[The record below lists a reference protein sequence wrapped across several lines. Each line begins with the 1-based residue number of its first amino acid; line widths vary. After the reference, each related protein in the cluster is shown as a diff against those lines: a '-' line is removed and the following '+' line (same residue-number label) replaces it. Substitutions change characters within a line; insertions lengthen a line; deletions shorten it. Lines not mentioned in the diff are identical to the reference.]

1 MFNIVKFSLVSVL
14 TLGLFSLPTFA
25 QDSDEADTDD
35 TVEEVIVTGSRIK
48 RTTNL
53 NAPTPMVTLGAEQI
67 ELTGSVN
74 VYDIINE
81 LPQAG
86 EGTSRG
92 NTNFTVGSSGLQ
104 TVNLR
109 GLGSGRTLTLVN
121 GRRWVGGVPGTG
133 TVDVNSIP
141 TDLIERIEVVT
152 GGASSVYGSDAVAGV
167 VNYILKD
174 DFEGISFQT
183 MSGEYDKGDGETS
196 AISLTFGGNY
206 ADGRGNAV
214 FNLRVDEQGSVF
226 ARDRAPY
233 TGVDAL
239 DYGYYYGKETAEQFF
254 GQEVVIPAYS
264 SYVPQGR
271 FFVSG
276 STSDSRGMLTFDCSQ
291 RGLFS
296 VTQTRTVVDYAAA
309 GGGAACGFNRTYFR
323 MLEVPLDRYQAF
335 AKTTYDITDN
345 HEFFAEIAFSSV
357 DSQSE
362 FEPVPFNS
370 EDIYGGDGTKGISI
384 DNPFMPAEIRAAAV
398 ANGVT
403 EVPFIRR
410 LLEFGTRGAS
420 NTRETSRFA
429 FGLAGDIGDYDYDI
443 YYQYGVND
451 RTQLSQNYNALAF
464 ANALNA
470 DLSPLGVPQCADSVA
485 RGQGCYPVD
494 VFGLYS
500 MSPEAVDYV
509 AYESMR
515 LSKNTQEVLAGNITG
530 SFNLANRNIQFATGF
545 EHRRETGVD
554 NPDDLAELGLHGSNV
569 VPYTSGEYT
578 VDGLYIEFLV
588 PLVSGLPFV
597 QDLTFETAYRVDD
610 FSTAG
615 NVSASKYGLN
625 WTINDDWRF
634 RTVVAE
640 SVRAPNIDDL
650 YAGQAQTYSS
660 INDPCR
666 NLGTD
671 GQSTNATVVA
681 NCLSVP
687 DVAATAAAGTYNP
700 DTGTI
705 VPGFVYTQPDIQTIS
720 GFVGGNPDLGE
731 ESADTTTVGLVWTP
745 SFVEGLAV
753 SLDYYEI
760 EIDNVISSVSA
771 TRLINECFES
781 DNFPNVSQCN
791 AHERFAGTGKLRYWY
806 SYGINQ
812 SLYDT
817 AGYDLAANY
826 TFTDLGPVP
835 GILNV
840 KGIYTRRD
848 NHEFQTTAASSPSQS
863 VGNVGYNEDKM
874 KLTLLWKHDDWIVS
888 LDNTYLGEACDDI
901 NYCSPDQDYFYS
913 NSPVDAYTYVDMQI
927 RYTGVENFQFYLG
940 VDNLTDKQP
949 SYAPNGANEPNPG
962 SHYTGGQYR
971 VWDSQYTYFGFNY
984 KFNPND

>member
-1 MFNIVKFSLVSVL
+1 MSDMFKYTLVSVL
-14 TLGLFSLPTFA
+14 TLGLFSMPSFA
-25 QDSDEADTDD
+25 QEADAQEADAD
-35 TVEEVIVTGSRIK
+35 VEEIVITGSRIK
-48 RTTNL
+48 RTSNE

-67 ELTGSVN
+67 ELTGSIN
-74 VYDIINE
+74 VYDIMNE

-92 NTNFTVGSSGLQ
+92 NTNFTVNSSGLQ

-141 TDLIERIEVVT
+141 TDLIARIEVVT

-174 DFEGISFQT
+174 DFEGINFSA

-196 AISLTFGGNY
+196 AMSLTFGGNF

-233 TGVDAL
+233 TGVDTL
-239 DYGYYYGKETAEQFF
+239 DYDYYYGTAA
-254 GQEVVIPAYS
+254 GYGEVKPAYS
-264 SYVPQGR
+264 SYIPQGR

-276 STSDSRGMLTFDCSQ
+276 KTSDSTGMKTFDCSN
-291 RGLFS
+291 RGLYS
-296 VTQTRTVVDYAAA
+296 VTQSSTVVDYSDA

-335 AKTTYDITDN
+335 AKTTFDITDN
-345 HEFFAEIAFSSV
+345 HEFFAELAFTSV
-357 DSQSE
+357 DSQSK

-370 EDIYGGDGTKGISI
+370 EDIYGGDGSKGISI
-384 DNPFMPAEIRAAAV
+384 NNPYMPAEIKAAAV

-410 LLEFGTRGAS
+410 LLEFGERGSA

-429 FGLAGDIGDYDYDI
+429 FGLAGQLGDYDYDV

-451 RTQLSQNYNALAF
+451 RVQTSDDYNALAF
-464 ANALNA
+464 AAALNA
-470 DLSPLGVPQCADSVA
+470 TTDALGNIVCADSVA
-485 RGQGCYPVD
+485 RGQGCYPVN
-494 VFGLYS
+494 VFGLNS
-500 MSPEAVDYV
+500 MSPESVEYV
-509 AYESMR
+509 KYQSIT
-515 LSKNTQEVLAGNITG
+515 LSKNTQEVFAGNISG
-530 SFNLANRNIQFATGF
+530 DFELLGRNIQFASGF
-545 EHRRETGVD
+545 EHRRETGED

-569 VPYTSGEYT
+569 VPYTKGAYS
-578 VDGLYIEFLV
+578 VDGLYLEFLV
-588 PLVSGLPFV
+588 PLVSDMPFI
-597 QDLTFETAYRVDD
+597 QDLTFETAYRQDD
-610 FSTAG
+610 YTTAG
-615 NVSASKYGLN
+615 KVSASKYGIN
-625 WTINDDWRF
+625 WVINDDWRF
-634 RTVVAE
+634 RTVLAD

-660 INDPCR
+660 IKDPCA

-671 GQSTNATVVA
+671 SQSSNATVVA
-681 NCLSVP
+681 NCLSLP

-705 VPGFVYTQPDIQTIS
+705 VPGFFYTQPDIQTIS
-720 GFVGGNPDLGE
+720 GFVGGNPDLRE
-731 ESADTTTVGLVWTP
+731 ESAETTTIGFVWTP

-760 EIDNVISSVSA
+760 EIEDVISSVSA
-771 TRLINECFES
+771 TRLINECYES
-781 DNFPNVSQCN
+781 VGLSATQCN

-812 SLYDT
+812 SEYNT

-835 GILNV
+835 GILNL
-840 KGIYTRRD
+840 KGIFTRRD
-848 NHEFQTTAASSPSQS
+848 NHEYQTTSTSSPAQY

-874 KLTLLWKHDDWIVS
+874 KLTMLWKHDDWVVS

-901 NYCSPDQDYFYS
+901 NYCDPSDDYFYK
-913 NSPVDAYTYVDMQI
+913 NNPVDAYIYMDMQV
-927 RYTGVENFQFYLG
+927 RYSGVENMSFYLG
-940 VDNLTDKQP
+940 IDNLTDEQP
-949 SYAPNGANEPNPG
+949 SYCPNCAYEPNPG

-971 VWDSQYTYFGFNY
+971 VWDSMYTYFGFNY
-984 KFNPND
+984 RWTPSK